1 VTGKTAGA
9 DDFRLD
15 GRTVLVTGATSGIG
29 RTTAI
34 RAHARGASVV
44 ATGRRED
51 ALRDL
56 ASELGAERATTI
68 AADLTNDD
76 DVKQLLSAV
85 PMLDG
90 AVFAAGFLKIKLA
103 KATSV
108 DDVRQ
113 HMATNFEGSALLASR
128 LLHAKRLQG
137 GASLVFISSVAA
149 SIGAVGHAAYAA
161 SKGALESYVR
171 ALAVEIG
178 SSKSRANLVAPAEV
192 KTPMLDQARKGLGQ
206 PATETPYLLGL
217 GEPDDVAAACCFLL
231 SPAARWITGTT
242 LTVDGGYSASRKS

>member
-1 VTGKTAGA
+1 
-9 DDFRLD
+9 
-15 GRTVLVTGATSGIG
+15 
-29 RTTAI
+29 
-34 RAHARGASVV
+34 
-44 ATGRRED
+44 
-51 ALRDL
+51 
-56 ASELGAERATTI
+56 
-68 AADLTNDD
+68 
-76 DVKQLLSAV
+76 
-85 PMLDG
+85 
-90 AVFAAGFLKIKLA
+90 
-103 KATSV
+103 
-108 DDVRQ
+108 
-113 HMATNFEGSALLASR
+113 
-128 LLHAKRLQG
+128 
-137 GASLVFISSVAA
+137 VFISSVAA